1 MSTPTDVKPEE
12 VPEPIVQ
19 AGPVVPHPVPDEHGW
34 VHIDHVPEK
43 PKAGPIATPDCG
55 TPCYQVVKP

>member
-12 VPEPIVQ
+12 APEPTDP
-19 AGPVVPHPVPDEHGW
+19 AGPVAEHPEPDEFGW

-43 PKAGPIATPDCG
+43 PKDGPVVVPNCG
-55 TPCYQVVKP
+55 TPCYQVAH

>member
-12 VPEPIVQ
+12 APEPVGQ
-19 AGPVVPHPVPDEHGW
+19 AGPEPDEHGW

-43 PKAGPIATPDCG
+43 PKDGPIVVPNCG
-55 TPCYQVVKP
+55 NPCYQVVKP

>member
-19 AGPVVPHPVPDEHGW
+19 AGPVVPEPDEHGW

-43 PKAGPIATPDCG
+43 PKDGPVAVPNCG
-55 TPCYQVVKP
+55 TPCYQVAG